1 MTYSFNSVI
10 FREYDIRG
18 TFGQTLLSQDAYEI
32 GLRFA
37 TYLQRIDSAPLVC
50 VGRDGRLSSPDLSAA
65 LINGLRDAGAN
76 VLDIGVGPTPM
87 LYYATKVTPAV
98 AGIMV
103 TGSHNPPQDNG
114 LKLTLKD
121 LPFFGDQI
129 QELKSIIPNKSHTP
143 GSLEFIDVRLPYIDR
158 LLKDIP
164 SQPLKKLKIAWD
176 CGHGAAG
183 EIIEIL
189 TARLANT
196 SVLLNTTIDGT
207 FPAHHP
213 DPAEEKNL
221 TQLREAVA
229 HHQCD
234 IGIAFDGD
242 ADRIGVIDGKG
253 RILWG
258 DQLLCLLAEDVL
270 HNLPGAQIIA
280 DVKSSQ
286 GLFDYVKKL
295 GGIPVMAKTGH
306 SNIKTLI
313 KETGASLAGEMSGHI
328 FFADHYYGYDDAI
341 YAAIRLLGFLET
353 HPQSLT
359 ELFDALPKYHST
371 PEVRFPCDDHT
382 KFEIVNQVRNDLERQ
397 GADFTAIDG
406 VRVQTEA
413 GWWLVRASNTQAIL
427 VARCE
432 AYHAAQLFPLVQQMK
447 DSLAPYVDITVLDKA
462 IDLH

>member
-1 MTYSFNSVI
+1 MPHTFNNCI

-18 TFGQTLLSQDAYEI
+18 TFGKTFFLQDAYEI

-37 TYLQRIDSAPLVC
+37 NHLQQTHPLVC

-65 LINGLRDAGAN
+65 LIQGLRDAGAN

-87 LYYATKVTPAV
+87 LYYATKITPAV

-103 TGSHNPPQDNG
+103 TGSHNPPEDNG
-114 LKLTLKD
+114 LKITLKD
-121 LPFFGDQI
+121 LPFFGTQI
-129 QELKSIIPNKSHTP
+129 QELKNIIPSKTDTP
-143 GSLEFIDVRLPYIDR
+143 GSLEFIDVRDQYIDR
-158 LLKDIP
+158 LLVDTPKKNI
-164 SQPLKKLKIAWD
+164 KKLKIAWD
-176 CGHGAAG
+176 CGNGAAG
-183 EIIEIL
+183 EIIELL
-189 TARLANT
+189 TARMDNR
-196 SVLLNTTIDGT
+196 SIILNATIDGT

-213 DPAEEKNL
+213 DPTVEENL
-221 TQLREAVA
+221 EQLRDAVA
-229 HHQCD
+229 SHHCD
-234 IGIAFDGD
+234 IGFAFDGD
-242 ADRIGVIDGKG
+242 ADRIGVIDSKG

-270 HNLPGAQIIA
+270 STHPGAKIIA

-286 GLFDYVKKL
+286 SLFDYIEKL
-295 GGIPVMAKTGH
+295 DGIPVMAKTGH

-313 KETGASLAGEMSGHI
+313 KEINASLAGEMSGHI

-353 HPQSLT
+353 QSRPLS

-371 PEVRFPCDDHT
+371 PEIRLACDEEK
-382 KFEIVNQVRNDLERQ
+382 KFEIVAKIRDDLKKQ
-397 GADFTAIDG
+397 GVNFVDIDG
-406 VRVQTEA
+406 VRVKTET

-432 AYHAAQLFPLVQQMK
+432 AYTKEQLPVLVQQMK
-447 DSLAPYVDITVLDKA
+447 SILERHVSINEALNNMIKS
-462 IDLH
+462 H